1 MKIELK
7 QRNASHYL
15 GFSLSKICELN
26 SYCSVIIGKNGCGKT
41 RLFNSIMQGNITL
54 SINGRDI
61 ERNEISFITELE
73 IKNTLS
79 GYDIKERVDK
89 LSEEILKHENRNK
102 KLPYPSDVISFNL
115 DSPSTPLVFNLKN
128 IEENLE
134 KITKKKISDS
144 YKEELCLS
152 IALHNDFLSLTK
164 ETLSFGQVIQKHYY
178 CVYINSLLKAMNNI
192 HGDCFYFD
200 DDDLKKILGPDPID
214 LINETISSHFNG
226 KFLFKKANKNARH
239 LAKDTLLYL
248 TENEESISLE
258 YLSSGEK
265 VMFWFC
271 IAIVESLYSLT
282 QNIPKE
288 KAVILIDEPDSRL
301 HPQMIKLMY
310 EIFSTLNKK
319 ASTSFIITSHSPTTV
334 ALHPTEDIYI
344 LDENESCLNKTNIDR
359 AISSLLD
366 GVNHISISPKN
377 RKFVYVENESD
388 ADIYRALFSKFENR
402 LGVELSFVTPGVKYN
417 DTALRHALNHYV
429 GESKNELIDNIIK
442 KANSCGN
449 CKQVIS
455 IVQDLR
461 KKMITNVRGIIDWD
475 NKNNNDDDY
484 IIVSGYGTFYSL
496 ENIIFDPVNLYVFL
510 TTQLRKKYPV
520 NDFIQSTNLQYAMD
534 AIDNDQLL
542 QEAVFSIVK
551 IVLSSDDEIELDTI
565 NNYDNLLT
573 ITYSNSEKKF
583 MADKRY
589 FNPALIGAGKNG
601 HYLEVLI
608 KKSFPELN
616 HYSSPKTGGL
626 MPDLVNKVM
635 IEQLRGQYIPHV
647 IHETFL
653 KLQS

>member
-1 MKIELK
+1 MKITLK
-7 QRNASHYL
+7 QRYSSHYL

-41 RLFNSIMQGNITL
+41 RLFNSIMQGNIIL
-54 SINGRDI
+54 SINGREI
-61 ERNEISFITELE
+61 ERNEISFIKELE
-73 IKNTLS
+73 VKNTLS
-79 GYDIKERVDK
+79 GYDIKERIEK
-89 LSEEILKHENRNK
+89 LSEEILKHENKNEK
-102 KLPYPSDVISFNL
+102 PTYPIDAINVYL
-115 DSPSTPLVFNLKN
+115 DSPQTPSIFNLKN

-134 KITKKKISDS
+134 KIAKKKISNS

-152 IALHNDFLSLTK
+152 IALHNDFLNLTK
-164 ETLSFGQVIQKHYY
+164 ETLSFGQVIQKYYY
-178 CVYINSLLKAMNNI
+178 CIYLNTLLKAMNSI

-214 LINETISSHFNG
+214 LINKTISNHFNG

-239 LAKDTLLYL
+239 LTKDTLLYL
-248 TENEESISLE
+248 TKNEKMISLE

-271 IAIVESLYSLT
+271 ITIMESLYSLT
-282 QNIPKE
+282 NNIPKE
-288 KAVILIDEPDSRL
+288 KTIILIDEPDSRL
-301 HPQMIKLMY
+301 HPHMIKLMY
-310 EIFSTLNKK
+310 EIFSTLNKEAK
-319 ASTSFIITSHSPTTV
+319 LSFIITSHSPTTV

-344 LDENESCLNKTNIDR
+344 LDESESCLNKTNIDR

-366 GVNHISISPKN
+366 GVNHISILPEN
-377 RKFVYVENESD
+377 RKIVYVENESD

-417 DTALRHALNHYV
+417 DTALRHALNHYL
-429 GESKNELIDNIIK
+429 SKSENELIDDIIK

-449 CKQVIS
+449 RKQVIS

-475 NKNNNDDDY
+475 NKNNNDDY
-484 IIVSGYGTFYSL
+484 IIVSGCGTFYSL

-551 IVLSSDDEIELDTI
+551 IVLSNDNEIEPDTI
-565 NNYDNLLT
+565 NNDDNLLT

-601 HYLEVLI
+601 HYLEELI